1 MFMRC
6 FLLHIAM
13 RIDYSLIL
21 HYCNLVVI
29 TTVGLMTFID
39 HLENLAP
46 LKTYI
51 AKGLLHSVREPRGFG
66 FIQYFDPEDAS
77 DAKYHMDGKMLLGRE
92 IVVVLQRKT

>member
-1 MFMRC
+1 
-6 FLLHIAM
+6 LHIAM
-13 RIDYSLIL
+13 RMDYSLIL

-51 AKGLLHSVREPRGFG
+51 AKGLLHSVRYLDLIIVSGCLPMDTYVQLGDLSLN
-66 FIQYFDPEDAS
+66 FIV
-77 DAKYHMDGKMLLGRE
+77 H
-92 IVVVLQRKT
+92 